1 MENTVFARTAAFV
14 TRNTALPARSQGRA
28 RTQLLQADCT
38 TDPALEPKSNFCC
51 CCVCVFTCAF
61 QRSSRGKL
69 INQETSYKVLVS
81 N

>member
-38 TDPALEPKSNFCC
+38 TDPALEPKSKIQFLLLLR
-51 CCVCVFTCAF
+51 VCVHMCVPEVFKR
-61 QRSSRGKL
+61 QVNQSRDKL
-69 INQETSYKVLVS
+69 
-81 N
+81 